1 MPRGFKIFEEFQK
14 GECVHFEDLKFMNDH
29 ICGYLNNW
37 TPNYRF
43 WYNVYIY
50 SSKAYI
56 VCQWRQS
63 KGLPPITKWGEAVC
77 GEDLVDFFKDS
88 KHKNCSCAS
97 VYFK

>member
-1 MPRGFKIFEEFQK
+1 M
-14 GECVHFEDLKFMNDH
+14 
-29 ICGYLNNW
+29 
-37 TPNYRF
+37 
-43 WYNVYIY
+43 YIY

-56 VCQWRQS
+56 VCHWRQS
-63 KGLPPITKWGEAVC
+63 KGLPPITKWDEAVC